1 MMTKWFKYTGLVGVL
16 AGVLALVSC
25 ESDNWLDPIPYVLV
39 DTTINLSNQEYHA
52 LQLDGGYVEIQGGW
66 KGIIIYRE
74 NATTYKA
81 FEKASPH
88 RTGEAC
94 AEIFVDQSRFFMFEG
109 CDNSIYDFDGN
120 PSGGVAQIPLRQ
132 YATRLDRNYLYITNQ
147 Y

>member
-1 MMTKWFKYTGLVGVL
+1 MMKWFEH
-16 AGVLALVSC
+16 AGVVAILSGILALASC

-39 DTTINLSNQEYHA
+39 DTTINLSNQEY
-52 LQLDGGYVEIQGGW
+52 LPLRVDGGHVEIQGGW

-88 RTGEAC
+88 RTDEAC
-94 AEIFVDQSRFFMFEG
+94 AEIFVDQSGLFMREG
-109 CDNSIYDFDGN
+109 CDNSIYNFDGN
-120 PSGGVAQIPLRQ
+120 PSGGIAQFPLRQ
-132 YATRLDRNYLYITNQ
+132 YVTQLDGNYLYITNQ